1 MNSEK
6 LKIIIKNKVQGN
18 SDLSLQ
24 FYQLLYFERIIERV
38 SLSKYNNQIIFK
50 GGFILTSIIG
60 EKDRSTKDMDATI
73 KGIPLTRKEVEK
85 VFKNIVDIKIDD
97 DVKFEIISID
107 EIRDEDE
114 YGGFRILI
122 KANLDNNRTYLTIE
136 LTTGDVITP
145 SEISYK
151 YKSFFDNKE
160 INIYSYNLETI
171 IAEKIQTIISR
182 GVLNTRLKD
191 YYDIYSLINSKMN
204 SIDKSTLIL
213 AVKNTCKKRNTDYN
227 LKSFRDIVTEIKR
240 DDYMEKLWNSYKNK
254 YPYASGILFND
265 TIKAIESLIDFLK
278 E

>member
-1 MNSEK
+1 M
-6 LKIIIKNKVQGN
+6 
-18 SDLSLQ
+18 D
-24 FYQLLYFERIIERV
+24 
-38 SLSKYNNQIIFK
+38 QIIFK

-85 VFKNIVDIKIDD
+85 VFKNIIDIKIDD

-227 LKSFRDIVTEIKR
+227 LKSFRDIVTEIKS

>member
-6 LKIIIKNKVQGN
+6 LKNIIKNKAQGN

-24 FYQLLYFERIIERV
+24 YYQLFYFERIIERV
-38 SLSKYNNQIIFK
+38 SLSKYNSQIIFK

-73 KGIPLTRKEVEK
+73 KGIPLTKKEVEK
-85 VFKNIVDIKIDD
+85 VFKNIIDIKIDD
-97 DVKFEIISID
+97 DVKFEIVSID

-151 YKSFFDNKE
+151 YMSFFDDKE

-213 AVKNTCKKRNTDYN
+213 AVKNTCKKRSTDYN
-227 LKSFRDIVTEIKR
+227 LKSFRDIVTDIKS
-240 DDYMEKLWNSYKNK
+240 DDYMEKIWNSYKNK

>member
-6 LKIIIKNKVQGN
+6 LKNIIKNKAQGN

-24 FYQLLYFERIIERV
+24 YYQLFYFERIIERV

-73 KGIPLTRKEVEK
+73 KGIPLTKKEVEK
-85 VFKNIVDIKIDD
+85 VFKNIINIKIDD
-97 DVKFEIISID
+97 NVKFEIISID
-107 EIRDEDE
+107 DIREEDE

-122 KANLDNNRTYLTIE
+122 KANMDNNRTFFTIE
-136 LTTGDVITP
+136 LTTGDIITP
-145 SEISYK
+145 REISYN
-151 YKSFFDNKE
+151 YKSFFDEKE

-182 GVLNTRLKD
+182 GLLNTRLKD
-191 YYDIYSLINSKMN
+191 FYDIYSLINNKMG
-204 SIDKSTLIL
+204 SIDKSTLVL
-213 AVKNTCKKRNTDYN
+213 ATKNTCKKRNTDYN
-227 LKSFRDIVTEIKR
+227 LQYFKDIVTEIKNN
-240 DDYMEKLWNSYKNK
+240 DYMEKLWNNYRSK
-254 YPYASGILFND
+254 YPYASSILFND
-265 TIKAIESLIDFLK
+265 TINAIESLIDYLN

>member
-24 FYQLLYFERIIERV
+24 FYQLFYFERIIERV

-85 VFKNIVDIKIDD
+85 VFKNIIDIKIDD